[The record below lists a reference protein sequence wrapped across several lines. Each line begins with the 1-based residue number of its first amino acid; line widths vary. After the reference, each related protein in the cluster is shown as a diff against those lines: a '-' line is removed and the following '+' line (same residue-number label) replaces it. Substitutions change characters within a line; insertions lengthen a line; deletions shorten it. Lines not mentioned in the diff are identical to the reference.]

1 MICVT
6 LIGHDGQT
14 TTPQELLTAA
24 ELHEAADKAR
34 NLARECENLM
44 RLKTADK
51 FGKPQRSAPYST

>member
-24 ELHEAADKAR
+24 VLHEAADKAR
-34 NLARECENLM
+34 NLARVCENLM
-44 RLKTADK
+44 RLKTAD
-51 FGKPQRSAPYST
+51 